1 MPCGQSS
8 KKTFFKG
15 LPGKNSQL
23 NMITSTVANKYAV
36 VRSFGSS
43 SIVGYSEKSSVI
55 TKSLESFSKLLYFIF
70 EMKVL
75 KKKFPL
81 MN

>member
-8 KKTFFKG
+8 KKTFYKG
-15 LPGKNSQL
+15 LPGKNSKL
-23 NMITSTVANKYAV
+23 NTSTVANKYAV

-75 KKKFPL
+75 KKKFLL